1 MVERN
6 LKFFVSFIFLF
17 ILTLPSMAQQV
28 KVVAPQVVSIDEH
41 FALRYVIENADV
53 DDIQLPALKD
63 FTRLSGPNPAHSQ
76 SYSFVNG
83 KSSSTRSV
91 TYTYILQPK
100 DKGEFTI
107 PEASLRIE
115 GKTVRAK
122 SVTIKVVESS
132 QNGSG
137 NANVRQ
143 RARRQRS
150 VVQLR
155 EITDSDLFVKVKPSR
170 THIYEQEAVVLTYTV
185 YSKLG
190 VGLSQI
196 MLAKTPDFKNLLA
209 HEFPVS
215 ENDVRVEEI
224 NGEVF
229 KVTDCLKYVVFP
241 QQSGDITVTPLIFE
255 CQVVQQNPEM
265 NEIDAFFNGGMV
277 SKILKRSTQPLKL
290 KVEELPD
297 SKPNEYV
304 GGVGNFHFSAE
315 LTTPKLRANEM
326 GNIRIEVS
334 GHGNMKLLLPP
345 TIEFPADF
353 DSYEVK
359 ITEELQLEANGHCGK
374 VIYDYNFVPY
384 NVGNYTLPSIKMA
397 YFDPE
402 AKAYRTVEMNL
413 PTLTVKAGVQSSV
426 GASRNVDIADSD
438 IRTIRLGTVKM
449 KQCEEITQWGNFWF
463 WLIHILMLIV
473 TFGVIAAG
481 RRWMANHADLTS
493 RLRRRAGKAAT
504 KRLKNVKAVLDGRS
518 KADFYQEL
526 HAALNAYLVEK
537 FGLSKASLN
546 KTEIRDCLLQAGLTS
561 DCVERFIKLLEECEY
576 ARYAPVKDVSQNQSV
591 YDEACKLIN
600 IIEQ

>member
-1 MVERN
+1 M
-6 LKFFVSFIFLF
+6 
-17 ILTLPSMAQQV
+17 MAQQV

-53 DDIQLPALKD
+53 EDIQLPALKG

-100 DKGEFTI
+100 EKGEFSI

-132 QNGSG
+132 QNGSSNG
-137 NANVRQ
+137 NVRQ
-143 RARRQRS
+143 RARRQRP

-170 THIYEQEAVVLTYTV
+170 TSIYEQEAVVLTYSV

-209 HEFPVS
+209 HEYPIS

-241 QQSGDITVTPLIFE
+241 QQSGEITVTPLIFE
-255 CQVVQQNPEM
+255 CQVVQQNPDM
-265 NEIDAFFNGGMV
+265 SEIDAFFNGGMV
-277 SKILKRSTQPLKL
+277 SNILKRSTQPLKL
-290 KVEELPD
+290 KVEELPV
-297 SKPNEYV
+297 SKPDEFA
-304 GGVGNFHFSAE
+304 GGVGEFKYSAE
-315 LTTPKLRANEM
+315 LTSPKLRANEM

-359 ITEELQLEANGHCGK
+359 ITEELQLDANGHYGK

-384 NVGNYTLPSIKMA
+384 NVGNYTLPSIKVA
-397 YFDPE
+397 YFDPQ

-413 PTLTVKAGVQSSV
+413 PTLIVKPGVQSSV
-426 GASRNVDIADSD
+426 GASRNVDKVDSD

-449 KQCEEITQWGNFWF
+449 LQREDIAEWGNLWF
-463 WLIHILMLIV
+463 WLIHIFMFIV
-473 TFGVIAAG
+473 TLGVIVMG
-481 RRWMANHADLTS
+481 RRWMVSHADIAS

-504 KRLKNVKAVLDGRS
+504 KRLQNVKAVLDGKS
-518 KADFYQEL
+518 NADFYQEL
-526 HAALNAYLVEK
+526 HAALNAYLIEK

-546 KTEIRDCLLQAGLTS
+546 KTEIRDCLLHAGLTS
-561 DCVERFIKLLEECEY
+561 DSIERFIKLLEECEY
-576 ARYAPVKDVSQNQSV
+576 ARYAPVKDVAQNQCM
-591 YDEACKLIN
+591 YDEASILIN